1 MNLLLLAIAAAP
13 AATSSLAGPSA
24 ARFNPA
30 APENRQ
36 LLASFSY
43 ASVEPVLTQI
53 GARFQRAGTAPNRPV
68 LLVTLPNNRKAILVF
83 GSCDAA
89 GSACKALAIQS
100 FWTRIANSPPA
111 AVTTGIERFNGRY
124 SFSKA
129 FVAADGRPSLLRYL
143 TADYGFVRGNLAV
156 NLLVFG
162 SQADIFAREV
172 LAPLERSPAQSSP

>member
-1 MNLLLLAIAAAP
+1 MSLLLLALAAAQPAIPPPPAAP
-13 AATSSLAGPSA
+13 AAP
-24 ARFNPA
+24 RFNPA

-89 GSACKALAIQS
+89 GTACKALAIQS

-111 AVTTGIERFNGRY
+111 AVTAGIERFNGRY

-129 FVAADGRPSLLRYL
+129 FVASDGRPSLLRYL

-172 LAPLERSPAQSSP
+172 LAPLERGAP